1 MTATDTTQAATF
13 AVDAPADL
21 IELAA
26 PIVAIHLAISQT
38 EAVAQLRQ
46 GQVLIANGR
55 AAARLVPLLQA
66 LGFSPR
72 IVSDGPVDIAL
83 QVADPG
89 DVQLLTP
96 VLARALQRDETAVQA
111 ALRQPGGIVL
121 HGLTPAQ
128 TADLRHRL
136 RPLRGLRLTQASGLA
151 DLFAIAPLDQVDR
164 RALSRHLA
172 VLGLAPCRFTG
183 ALATG
188 LSAVQTAQL
197 RARFDDAGLQAV
209 NRAFQ
214 RFDLFLTG
222 TEGLPAEEVAAFLS
236 TRADLSGAMVE
247 GVTPLTPL
255 QIERGLT
262 RASAI
267 QFRADYAAIGL
278 ETCARLARF

>member
-1 MTATDTTQAATF
+1 MTAADTTQTATF
-13 AVDAPADL
+13 SVDAPADL

-38 EAVAQLRQ
+38 DAAAQLRQ
-46 GQVLIANGR
+46 GQVLMANGR

-66 LGFSPR
+66 LGFAPR

-83 QVADPG
+83 QVAEPQ
-89 DVQLLTP
+89 DVALLVP
-96 VLARALQRDETAVQA
+96 ALARVLQRDEAAVQA

-121 HGLTPAQ
+121 HDLTQPQ
-128 TADLRHRL
+128 TADLRQRL
-136 RPLRGLRLTQASGLA
+136 RPLRGLRLTEASGLS
-151 DLFAIAPLDQVDR
+151 DLFAIAPLDRTDR
-164 RALSRHLA
+164 RAFSRHLA
-172 VLGLAPCRFTG
+172 VLGLVPCRFTG

-188 LSAVQTAQL
+188 LSAVQVAQL
-197 RARFDDAGLQAV
+197 RARFDDAGLRAV

-222 TEGLPAEEVAAFLS
+222 TEGLPAEEVVAFLS
-236 TRADLSGAMVE
+236 TRADLSGALVE

-255 QIERGLT
+255 QIEHGLT

-278 ETCARLARF
+278 ETCARLASF